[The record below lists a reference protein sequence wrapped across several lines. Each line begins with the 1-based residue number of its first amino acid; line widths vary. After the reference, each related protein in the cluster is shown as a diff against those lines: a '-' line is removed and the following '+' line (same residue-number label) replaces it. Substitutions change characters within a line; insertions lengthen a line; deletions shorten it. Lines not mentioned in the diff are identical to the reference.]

1 MCLHEP
7 PMPFPTSA
15 YSPSPAPPA
24 DAEVPVT
31 GEAERAVLAGLG
43 NRAIV
48 LIGMMGAGKTSIGR
62 RLAQRLRLPFL
73 DADQEIEAAAAMTIP
88 EIFAAHGEPAFR
100 DGERRVI
107 QRILTAG
114 FPQVLSTGGGAF
126 LNAATRAN
134 VTANGVSIW
143 LKAEP
148 EVLFNR
154 VKRRSHRPLLNTPD
168 PEGTLRR
175 LLAEREPFYALAD
188 LTVRSRDVAHDI
200 VVNEILAALTDHF
213 RSAGADHPEEGA
225 PA

>member
-1 MCLHEP
+1 
-7 PMPFPTSA
+7 MPFPTSA
-15 YSPSPAPPA
+15 YSPVPSLPA
-24 DAEVPVT
+24 DADAPVT
-31 GEAERAVLAGLG
+31 GEAERTVLAGLG

-62 RLAQRLRLPFL
+62 RLAQRLHLSFL
-73 DADQEIEAAAAMTIP
+73 DADQEIEVAAAMSIP

-107 QRILTAG
+107 QRILSAG
-114 FPQVLSTGGGAF
+114 APQVLSTGGGAF

-134 VTANGVSIW
+134 VAAHGISVW

-154 VKRRSHRPLLNTPD
+154 VKRRSNRPLLNTPD

-175 LLAEREPFYALAD
+175 LLAEREPFYSLAD
-188 LTVRSRDVAHDI
+188 ITVRSRDVAHDV
-200 VVNEILAALTDHF
+200 VVNEILAALTERF
-213 RSAGADHPEEGA
+213 RGEATDRSEEGN